1 MVYLKR
7 SNFGKFWPIAR
18 KGTAYVAKSNH
29 NVNESMPLIVIIR
42 DVLGFVKNKK
52 ELKKI
57 INEKQ
62 IKING
67 KEIKEINYPVC
78 LFDVLSLGNLKK
90 SYRVILSE
98 KKKYELEEVSEKES
112 KSRPYKIL
120 NKKIVGGN
128 KVQLNLTAG
137 KNIISKEKANIG
149 DTIVLDFEN
158 KILEIVS
165 IKKGANAMV
174 IKGKHIG
181 NKGII
186 EDVIE
191 RGGKK
196 LVKLKLE
203 KEKINVWIKNVIA
216 IK

>member
-1 MVYLKR
+1 MAYLKR

-18 KGTAYVAKSNH
+18 KGTAYVARSKH
-29 NVNESMPLIVIIR
+29 NVNESLPLIVVIR

-67 KEIKEINYPVC
+67 KEIREVNYPIC
-78 LFDVLSLGNLKK
+78 LFDILSLRDSKK

-112 KSRPYKIL
+112 NSRPYKVL
-120 NKKIVGGN
+120 NKKIVSGN
-128 KVQLNLTAG
+128 KIQFNLTTG
-137 KNIISKEKANIG
+137 KNIISKDKINIG
-149 DTIVLDFEN
+149 DTIILDFEN
-158 KILEIVS
+158 KILETIS
-165 IKKGANAMV
+165 IKKGTKAIV
-174 IKGKHIG
+174 IHGKHIG
-181 NKGII
+181 NKGVI
-186 EDVIE
+186 EEVIE

-203 KEKINVWIKNVIA
+203 NEKINVWIKNVIA